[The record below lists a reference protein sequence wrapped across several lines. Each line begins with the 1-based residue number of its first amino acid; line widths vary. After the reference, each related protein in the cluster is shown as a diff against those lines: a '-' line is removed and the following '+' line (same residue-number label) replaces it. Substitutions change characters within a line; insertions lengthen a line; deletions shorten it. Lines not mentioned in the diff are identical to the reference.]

1 MIGKRL
7 RDVIMLDY
15 AVYAFDDCCKLSINI
30 LYVCSKSS
38 KKLDFIGNVYDN
50 NYKVFIGRWVPI
62 NTKRNVTMTTYIH
75 TTQSLTHKS
84 TLSFFSR

>member
-15 AVYAFDDCCKLSINI
+15 AAYAFDGCCKSFLII
-30 LYVCSKSS
+30 LDICSKSS

-50 NYKVFIGRWVPI
+50 
-62 NTKRNVTMTTYIH
+62 M
-75 TTQSLTHKS
+75 KS
-84 TLSFFSR
+84 SSEGGCRLIQ

>member
-15 AVYAFDDCCKLSINI
+15 AAHAFDDCRTLCLNK

-38 KKLDFIGNVYDN
+38 KKLYFISNVYDN
-50 NYKVFIGRWVPI
+50 I
-62 NTKRNVTMTTYIH
+62 
-75 TTQSLTHKS
+75 KS
-84 TLSFFSR
+84 SSEGGCRLIQKEM